1 MTFKRIA
8 VVVACGLLVSPALRG
23 QATETSIAKQIGGL
37 RAVPDAQRPAA
48 TTKIAMDIRTLPAG
62 LPKLK
67 LAMGVSNLATEG
79 DPGAETLQAVAVT
92 LAQALTECPQEAK
105 GDRPPEPYMELAKLA
120 RYEHITTQMKDPL
133 LDKADA
139 VLVADDADVQKADFT
154 LKDLHGK
161 KVTLSALRGKIVVVN
176 FWATWCPP
184 CRKEMSDLDLIYT
197 HYEPEGLVVLS
208 LTSEEGYVVNNFI
221 TQAGY
226 HPPVLLDDGGKVA
239 KQFHVDG
246 IPKTFVFDR
255 DGKLVAESID
265 MRTQRQFF
273 AMLAQAG
280 LQPLESK

>member
-1 MTFKRIA
+1 M
-8 VVVACGLLVSPALRG
+8 C
-23 QATETSIAKQIGGL
+23 
-37 RAVPDAQRPAA
+37 
-48 TTKIAMDIRTLPAG
+48 IRD
-62 LPKLK
+62 
-67 LAMGVSNLATEG
+67 S
-79 DPGAETLQAVAVT
+79 
-92 LAQALTECPQEAK
+92 
-105 GDRPPEPYMELAKLA
+105 
-120 RYEHITTQMKDPL
+120 
-133 LDKADA
+133 
-139 VLVADDADVQKADFT
+139 
-154 LKDLHGK
+154 
-161 KVTLSALRGKIVVVN
+161 